1 MEHPTKSQFVPA
13 RMMSELVEPFE
24 VRARLSGETYRVR
37 FSHLWVAISTRH
49 SDTVDCKFLVNG
61 RGVIVA
67 LAHLGYV
74 AFRERTGRHLSDP
87 EAAAIAAAYLRD
99 VLEDDRLD
107 ERTLLYVSPEEVVRW
122 IEKLGELRAPS
133 SPALRR

>member
-1 MEHPTKSQFVPA
+1 MVGPTKSQQWPA
-13 RMMSELVEPFE
+13 QVMSELVEPFA
-24 VRARLSGETYRVR
+24 VCSRLTGESYRVR

-74 AFRERTGRHLSDP
+74 GFRERTGRQLSDP
-87 EAAAIAAAYLRD
+87 EAAALAAAYLRD
-99 VLEDDRLD
+99 SLEDERLG
-107 ERTLLYVSPEEVVRW
+107 ERSVLYVSPEEVVGWADR
-122 IEKLGELRAPS
+122 LGYLTTR
-133 SPALRR
+133 

>member
-1 MEHPTKSQFVPA
+1 
-13 RMMSELVEPFE
+13 MSELVESFA
-24 VRARLSGETYRVR
+24 VRSRLTGESYRVR

-61 RGVIVA
+61 RGVILG

-87 EAAAIAAAYLRD
+87 EAAALAAAYLRD
-99 VLEDDRLD
+99 CLEEDRWD
-107 ERTLLYVSPEEVVRW
+107 GRPILYVSPEEVVRW
-122 IEKLGELRAPS
+122 AERLGFL
-133 SPALRR
+133 SPG